1 MLEKLRKNKWDVY
14 VSLPLKGL
22 KTVFQGM
29 TSGIVLF
36 TIINRCIYVH
46 RRIFNCNGMSA
57 SDSQI
62 YRFKSIALNNC
73 ANKLPVTYLYRCLT
87 WVRRRK
93 YDTLKRGS
101 RWHARIAEVVY
112 PQTYT
117 HIYILE
123 TSGSLIKNSVPVCF
137 SLKLH
142 RLANASERSYER
154 VLVKCF
160 PNFTYVSAPL
170 PCSQRKLKMR

>member
-1 MLEKLRKNKWDVY
+1 MECIRNAWKTAKKQVGRI
-14 VSLPLKGL
+14 LPLKGL

-117 HIYILE
+117 HIYIYTRNFRFSHQELSSGMLFSK
-123 TSGSLIKNSVPVCF
+123 TS
-137 SLKLH
+137 
-142 RLANASERSYER
+142 
-154 VLVKCF
+154 
-160 PNFTYVSAPL
+160 
-170 PCSQRKLKMR
+170 